1 MGGMSENVIDRP
13 KNFTNRTELQ
23 RLRIMMLASCLLE
36 TTGSRQRILLSAIE
50 TRDDENWIVIGGGD
64 ERKRKHTYY

>member
-1 MGGMSENVIDRP
+1 MGEMSENVIDRP
-13 KNFTNRTELQ
+13 KNFSNRTK
-23 RLRIMMLASCLLE
+23 RLRIMMLTSCLLE

-50 TRDDENWIVIGGGD
+50 TRDDENWIVVGGGD